1 MQSSCV
7 CIKIVVIIILLL
19 LTLRVLYLLS
29 TGISIAPYNASW
41 SDTCFDTSSKFSI
54 WHLMWD
60 LCKILKSI
68 YIDSALK
75 KQENQNIKDEENKV
89 VFNDG
94 NTVSWKDFKQ
104 QSK

>member
-7 CIKIVVIIILLL
+7 CIKIFVIIILLL
-19 LTLRVLYLLS
+19 LTLGVLYLLS

-60 LCKILKSI
+60 LCKILKSK
-68 YIDSALK
+68 ALYNYEIHSKIK
-75 KQENQNIKDEENKV
+75 KNILKSESEYDL
-89 VFNDG
+89 
-94 NTVSWKDFKQ
+94 
-104 QSK
+104 